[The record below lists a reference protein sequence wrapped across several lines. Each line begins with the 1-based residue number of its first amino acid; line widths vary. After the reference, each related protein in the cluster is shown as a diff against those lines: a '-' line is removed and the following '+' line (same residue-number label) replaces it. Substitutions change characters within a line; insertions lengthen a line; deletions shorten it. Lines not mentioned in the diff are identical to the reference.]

1 MGLDNNKL
9 NKLNHLI
16 QGKKLHLENLKL
28 KKQTSL
34 NKILQMS
41 KNFKKKEKEKGS
53 GRAHLNYA
61 NALKNVTNIDK
72 NMEKIKKEL
81 DELRTDKR
89 KLIERKK
96 NRKLG

>member
-1 MGLDNNKL
+1 MGFNNNKL
-9 NKLNHLI
+9 NRLNHLI
-16 QGKKLHLENLKL
+16 QGKKLHLEDLKL

-41 KNFKKKEKEKGS
+41 KNFKKNEKEKGS
-53 GRAHLNYA
+53 GRVHVNYA

-81 DELRTDKR
+81 NELRNDKR
-89 KLIERKK
+89 KLIER
-96 NRKLG
+96 RKIEN